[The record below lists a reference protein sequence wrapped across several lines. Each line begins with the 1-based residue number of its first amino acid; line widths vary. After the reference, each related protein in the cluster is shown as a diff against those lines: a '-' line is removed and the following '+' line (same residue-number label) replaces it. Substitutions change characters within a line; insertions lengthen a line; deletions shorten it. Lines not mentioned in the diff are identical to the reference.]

1 MKSNQES
8 RITVLFKS
16 KLRKEIRGKR
26 DSISIKD
33 RKKRSKII
41 AEKFFNTVFYTDSNN
56 ILAYYPFGSEI
67 DTTIIIRRALE
78 NNKKI
83 ILPKVYLQ
91 GLKLYYINKLSEQLE
106 RGKYGILEPI
116 SSFCKPAG
124 IKDIDLAVV
133 PGLAFDKDLNRL
145 GYGKG
150 FFDRFLKLIPKEV
163 KKIALCFDFQ
173 VVESIPVS
181 EHDIKIDFLITESKT
196 YHS

>member
-8 RITVLFKS
+8 RIAVLFKR
-16 KLRKEIRGKR
+16 KLRREIRGKR
-26 DSISIKD
+26 DHIPITDK
-33 RKKRSKII
+33 KKRSKII
-41 AEKFFNTVFYTDSNN
+41 AEKFFNTDFYTDSNN

-83 ILPKVYLQ
+83 ILPKVYFQ
-91 GLKLYYINKLSEQLE
+91 ELKLYYVNKLSEQLE
-106 RGKYGILEPI
+106 RGEYGILEPI
-116 SSFCKPAG
+116 SSFCRPAE

-133 PGLAFDKDLNRL
+133 PGLGFDKDLNRL

-150 FFDRFLKLIPKEV
+150 FFDRLLTLIPEEV
-163 KKIALCFDFQ
+163 KKIALCFDVQ

-181 EHDIKIDFLITESKT
+181 EYDIKIDFLITESKT

>member
-8 RITVLFKS
+8 RIAVLFKR

-26 DSISIKD
+26 DHIPITD

-41 AEKFFNTVFYTDSNN
+41 AEKFFNTDFYTDSNN

-83 ILPKVYLQ
+83 ILPKVYFQ
-91 GLKLYYINKLSEQLE
+91 ELKLYYVNKLSEQLE

-116 SSFCKPAG
+116 PSFCKPAE

-133 PGLAFDKDLNRL
+133 PGLGFDKDLNRL

-150 FFDRFLKLIPKEV
+150 FFDRFLTLIPEKV
-163 KKIALCFDFQ
+163 KKIALCFDVQ
-173 VVESIPVS
+173 VVESIS
-181 EHDIKIDFLITESKT
+181 HRR
-196 YHS
+196 

>member
-1 MKSNQES
+1 MKSNQKS
-8 RITVLFKS
+8 RIIVLFKR
-16 KLRKEIRGKR
+16 KLRKEIREKR

-41 AEKFFNTVFYTDSNN
+41 AEKFFDTVFYNYSNN
-56 ILAYYPFGSEI
+56 ILVYYPFGSEI
-67 DTTIIIRRALE
+67 DTTIIIRQALE
-78 NNKKI
+78 NNKRI
-83 ILPKVYLQ
+83 ILPKVYSRE
-91 GLKLYYINKLSEQLE
+91 LKLYYVNKLSEQLE

-116 SSFCKPAG
+116 SSFCRPAE

-133 PGLAFDKDLNRL
+133 PGLGFDKDLNRL

-150 FFDRFLKLIPKEV
+150 FFDRLLTLIPEEV
-163 KKIALCFDFQ
+163 KKIALCFDVQ

-181 EHDIKIDFLITESKT
+181 EYDIKIDFLITESKT